1 MPLIPVYTLHIFA
14 ETLIQIIFVFTHCYT
29 YPTLN
34 RDYCLMKKRYLMFLI
49 LCTATS
55 LLYSQNKEIT
65 YDINTSAGLSSD
77 TTLPF
82 WVSANQYGSVPNSD
96 YVSLNTRIFKPFD
109 TPETLFDL
117 SYKAS
122 ATGFIAQENKFLL
135 NELYL
140 GVRFKNI
147 VLDLGA
153 KNDAVLWNNLSSSNG
168 SIIKSINARA
178 MPGINI
184 KTNNF
189 LSLPFATSWL
199 EVKGSFAHYFMND
212 KRAVENTNLH
222 HKSFYIKTKINAR
235 FEIIAGLD
243 HYVQWGGTSAVYGAQ
258 PASFSDY
265 IKVVLGAEGGASA
278 TQNDQFNALG
288 NHVGSYLLQF
298 NYKEENTNVTFYY
311 SHPFEDTS
319 GRELTNWQ
327 DGLYGF
333 FVDFKKENALVMDIL
348 AEFTYTKNM
357 SNMPT
362 SISGPDNYFNNSIY
376 KSGWTYFGNTIGSP
390 YVTPKPVD
398 ENGITNGVIVG
409 DNRFS
414 AINIGANGFIKAVG
428 YKALLSHTT
437 YYGWFNQEYDSNPV
451 QISGILDLVIPQ
463 KILNLPFEVSASVSF
478 DTGTY
483 RPVNF
488 GGFLSLRKRGVF

>member
-1 MPLIPVYTLHIFA
+1 
-14 ETLIQIIFVFTHCYT
+14 
-29 YPTLN
+29 
-34 RDYCLMKKRYLMFLI
+34 MKERYLMFLI
-49 LCTATS
+49 LCTAAS
-55 LLYSQNKEIT
+55 LLYSQNKEII
-65 YDINTSAGLSSD
+65 YDINTSAGFSSD
-77 TTLPF
+77 ITLPF
-82 WVSANQYGSVPNSD
+82 WMVSNQYATVPTSD
-96 YVSLNTRIFKPFD
+96 YVLLNTTVFSEF
-109 TPETLFDL
+109 TSPETTFDL
-117 SYKAS
+117 SYKANV
-122 ATGFIAQENKFLL
+122 TGFIAKENEVVI
-135 NELYL
+135 NELFL
-140 GVRFKNI
+140 SLKNQDFVI
-147 VLDLGA
+147 NLGA
-153 KNDAVLWNNLSSSNG
+153 KNDQMLWSGLSSSNG
-168 SIIKSINARA
+168 NIIKSIHTRA

-184 KTNNF
+184 KTNDF
-189 LSLPFATSWL
+189 LSLPFANKWL
-199 EVKGSFAHYFMND
+199 RVKGNFAHYFMND
-212 KRAVENTNLH
+212 KRAVDNTNLH

-243 HYVQWGGTSAVYGAQ
+243 HYVQWGGTSAEYGTQ
-258 PASFSDY
+258 PASLSDY
-265 IKVVLGAEGGASA
+265 IKVVLGAEGGDSA

-298 NYKEENTNVTFYY
+298 NYKGEKTNVNFYY

-327 DGLYGF
+327 DGLYGV
-333 FVDFKKENALVMDIL
+333 FVDFKKENVLVMDIL

-357 SNMPT
+357 SNMPA
-362 SISGPDNYFNNSIY
+362 SFSGADNYFNNGIY
-376 KSGWTYFGNTIGSP
+376 RSGWTYFGNTIGSP
-390 YVTPKPVD
+390 YFTTKPVD

-409 DNRFS
+409 DNRLS

-428 YKALLSHTT
+428 YKVLLSHTT
-437 YYGWFNQEYDSNPV
+437 YYGWFNQEYDSYPV